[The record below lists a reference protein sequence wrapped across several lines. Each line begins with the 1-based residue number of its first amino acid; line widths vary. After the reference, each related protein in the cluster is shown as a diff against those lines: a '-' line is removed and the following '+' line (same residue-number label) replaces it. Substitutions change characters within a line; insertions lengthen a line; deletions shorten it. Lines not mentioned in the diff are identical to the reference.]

1 MLKNR
6 TTKEMT
12 TIIAIREKSNGGDV
26 LAYDDTY
33 LANGSIDLK
42 AMIDSGEFGDNFH
55 YYTRE
60 DEEFLP
66 DAFCY
71 HDEFKMLEDDEFITS
86 DGDIYKESEPITFFS
101 YDLVHYEVVE
111 FNSEDEIVDE
121 FNKLG
126 VSEKIGK
133 NFLMWFYNGD
143 ETIEFGYHDG
153 SEYMEWFVCADDTE
167 DDDD

>member
-12 TIIAIREKSNGGDV
+12 TIIAIREKRNGGDV

-33 LANGSIDLK
+33 LTERGTIDV
-42 AMIDSGEFGDNFH
+42 ARMADNGEFGDN
-55 YYTRE
+55 TSSDDIE
-60 DEEFLP
+60 DAEVTSFEE
-66 DAFCY
+66 
-71 HDEFKMLEDDEFITS
+71 
-86 DGDIYKESEPITFFS
+86 
-101 YDLVHYEVVE
+101 DLIHYEVVE

-126 VSEKIGK
+126 VSEKIGER
-133 NFLMWFYNGD
+133 FLKWFYNGD

-153 SEYMEWFVCADDTE
+153 SEYMEWYVRADDVE
-167 DDDD
+167 DDDE